1 MQWVSAND
9 VPVDDGA
16 AEHAPRDQPNGPMQ
30 RALVS
35 TRYLVVVGAA
45 TSLLLAAASYVWSI
59 VKAVAFVDTLLAG
72 TSKEDEA
79 LVKLFATVDVVL
91 IGTVMLII
99 GLGLWEL
106 FVAHLSLPPALTT
119 STFDDLKAKIATTLV
134 LVLVVQFLEEAVQ
147 SPEAEG
153 LLQRGI
159 AVTLVGGLLV
169 VFANWHPD
177 RKE

>member
-1 MQWVSAND
+1 MSTVHEPA
-9 VPVDDGA
+9 DDG
-16 AEHAPRDQPNGPMQ
+16 EGDHAPRAEGGGPV
-30 RALVS
+30 RAALEA
-35 TRYLVVVGAA
+35 TRFLVVVGAA
-45 TSLLLAAASYVWSI
+45 TSLLLAAATYVWSI
-59 VKAVAFVDTLLAG
+59 VKAVGFVRTLLAG
-72 TSKEDEA
+72 TPKEDEA

-91 IGTVMLII
+91 IGTVLLII

-106 FVAHLSLPPALTT
+106 FVDDLDLPPALTT

-134 LVLVVQFLEEAVQ
+134 LVLVVQFLETMVKRPDAEA
-147 SPEAEG
+147 

>member
-1 MQWVSAND
+1 MVSAT
-9 VPVDDGA
+9 DGD
-16 AEHAPRDQPNGPMQ
+16 EDHAPRTEGGGPV
-30 RALVS
+30 RSALEA
-35 TRYLVVVGAA
+35 TRFLVVVGAA
-45 TSLLLAAASYVWSI
+45 TSLLLAAATYVWSI
-59 VKAVAFVDTLLAG
+59 VKAVSFVRTLLAG
-72 TSKEDEA
+72 TPKEDEA

-91 IGTVMLII
+91 IGTVLLII

-106 FVAHLSLPPALTT
+106 FVDDLELPPALTT

-134 LVLVVQFLEEAVQ
+134 LVLVVQFLEAMVKRPDAEA
-147 SPEAEG
+147 
-153 LLQRGI
+153 LMQRGI

>member
-1 MQWVSAND
+1 MEAQD
-9 VPVDDGA
+9 PKTDDG
-16 AEHAPRDQPNGPMQ
+16 EHAPKPATKSPVHRSLEAM
-30 RALVS
+30 RF
-35 TRYLVVVGAA
+35 LVVVGAV

-59 VKAVAFVDTLLAG
+59 VKAVGFVDSLLAG
-72 TSKEDEA
+72 SAKEDEA

-106 FVAHLSLPPALTT
+106 FVYDLELPPSLTT

-134 LVLVVQFLEEAVQ
+134 LVLVVQFLEAVVQRPDAEA
-147 SPEAEG
+147 
-153 LLQRGI
+153 LMQRGI

>member
-1 MQWVSAND
+1 MATE
-9 VPVDDGA
+9 DDGVD
-16 AEHAPRDQPNGPMQ
+16 EHAPGDEPAGPLD
-30 RALVS
+30 RSLVS
-35 TRYLVVVGAA
+35 TRYLVVVGAT
-45 TSLLLAAASYVWSI
+45 TSLVLAAASYVWSI
-59 VKAVAFVDTLLAG
+59 AKAVGFVDSLVAG
-72 TSKEDEA
+72 AAEEDEA

-106 FVAHLSLPPALTT
+106 FVAHLALPPALTT

-147 SPEAEG
+147 RPDAEG
-153 LLQRGI
+153 LMQRGI